1 MSETY
6 TLYGSHASYL
16 TACSRSYLR
25 KKGIPFV
32 ERLPAAPR
40 FREHV
45 RPSSGSHRIPQL
57 ETPDGEV
64 IQDSTAIF
72 DFLEARFPD
81 PPAQPEG
88 VRQQLASRWCEV
100 LIDAVLGMVAW
111 HYRWNFMDENYGF
124 VGREFGRSFKPQG
137 TDDEIDH
144 YGRLIAD
151 RMEGKRKAIGVTREH
166 FPALEALYFDVLDAL
181 EAHFTRAPYLFGG
194 LPSLADHVLM
204 GPIFGHLARDPLP
217 AFLMKQRAPRVFRWA
232 EAMNTPELQAPE
244 FADFAPAWFPDDEIP
259 ETLAVFLRLLISE
272 AKPQLLETA
281 RCFAEW
287 VEAHPDHPAGTAI
300 SEKMD
305 EPSVGRFERDL
316 RGTSL
321 QTSAQAYSLWVLQR
335 GFDWFDTLSAEDQ
348 EKGRAFL
355 SSLGGE
361 ALLEVRPARRL
372 TRVNNF
378 VAVA

>member
-81 PPAQPEG
+81 PPAQPAG

-100 LIDAVLGMVAW
+100 LIDVVLGMVAW

-272 AKPQLLETA
+272 ATPPLLETA

-305 EPSVGRFERDL
+305 EPSVGRFERAL

-355 SSLGGE
+355 STLGGE